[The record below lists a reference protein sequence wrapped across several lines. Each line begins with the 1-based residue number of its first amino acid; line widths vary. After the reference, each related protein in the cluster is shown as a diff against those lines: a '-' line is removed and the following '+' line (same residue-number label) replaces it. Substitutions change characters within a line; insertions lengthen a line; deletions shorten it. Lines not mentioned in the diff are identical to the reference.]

1 MSQFTNWKRW
11 DNSQNVAVPNPAL
24 WNLSTLHF
32 GQFAVDKLQL
42 IYVDVFSH
50 MRLCFKTGLPS
61 ACKLDFDPSLFF
73 TTIVKA
79 SPPLPH
85 FFCFNL
91 WSSWAALPMGCR
103 QACRRKVKIS
113 KFVCDHH
120 QVRSGQACT
129 PNCRAISGRKRNM
142 HPFYMVSCR
151 NLNPLVLCTAKI
163 ENKIA

>member
-61 ACKLDFDPSLFF
+61 ACKLDFDPSLF
-73 TTIVKA
+73 
-79 SPPLPH
+79 SPPLLKH
-85 FFCFNL
+85 HHHYHIFFVLIYDHHGLRCQ
-91 WSSWAALPMGCR
+91 WAAARHAGAKLKY
-103 QACRRKVKIS
+103 QNL
-113 KFVCDHH
+113 FVIII
-120 QVRSGQACT
+120 RSGQVRPARQT
-129 PNCRAISGRKRNM
+129 AE
-142 HPFYMVSCR
+142 PFQGASATCIHSTWY
-151 NLNPLVLCTAKI
+151 LVET
-163 ENKIA
+163 